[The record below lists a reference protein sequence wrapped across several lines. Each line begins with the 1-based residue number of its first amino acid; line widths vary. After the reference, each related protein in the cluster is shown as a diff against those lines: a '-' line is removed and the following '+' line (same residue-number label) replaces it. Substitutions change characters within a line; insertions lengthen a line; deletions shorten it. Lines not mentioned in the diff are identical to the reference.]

1 MASQSA
7 LPVVAAHGA
16 LRLPSVDVDSYNI
29 ELKDDE
35 EIYTLLIRERQD
47 LAAFRRERDKALVSA
62 VSKPE
67 GQRDLASNNAIRKQV
82 SDSEIRL
89 AAIGAL
95 LEKQFPEYA
104 ALAM

>member
-1 MASQSA
+1 MTSTGGSISNFDILHAKA
-7 LPVVAAHGA
+7 GRGPPPKPA
-16 LRLPSVDVDSYNI
+16 
-29 ELKDDE
+29 

-47 LAAFRRERDKALVSA
+47 IAAFRRERDKALVSA

-89 AAIGAL
+89 AVIGAL